1 MAIVT
6 GTALESNKNFRVN
19 FDGGNLSSDGGL
31 LLLKEFYHK
40 LGVKAL
46 LKKHFHTT
54 DSASFRI
61 HKDHENLLQ
70 MLYQITGAYFQ
81 DDHADSLRNDPVLN
95 AVIGKNALASQ
106 PTLSRFHNRMDAQSL
121 EQLEEIQRI
130 FRGRVYSVE
139 KPEHI
144 LFDLDSTLL
153 AAYGTQEGEA
163 FNYHYQAHGYHPLLC
178 FDGLTGDLLKVELR
192 PGTQYCSK
200 GAATFMLPL
209 LEEYQRDYPKTAL
222 FARGDS
228 GFATDELYS
237 LFETNGT
244 SYVIR
249 LKENPVLR
257 RLAEA
262 LDSELY
268 DLTRED
274 AVSYAV
280 VYGEFLYKAGSW
292 DYPRWVVYKIEKPY
306 GQMLHMH
313 TFVVT
318 NMDSSPEDLIR
329 FYCKRGQMENFIKEC
344 KSGFD
349 MSYVSSSSMIVNANR
364 VQIHA
369 LAYNLFNW
377 FRRLTLPESMRKDRI
392 DTVRF
397 KLLKLAA
404 RIVRSARY
412 VYFKLCSHCPYQTQ
426 FYETLSNIGKLCLQ
440 LE

>member
-70 MLYQITGAYFQ
+70 MLYQITGACFQ

-153 AAYGTQEGEA
+153 ATYGTQEGEA

-200 GAATFMLPL
+200 GAAAFMLPL

-268 DLTRED
+268 DLTQED

-280 VYGEFLYKAGSW
+280 VYGEFLYKASSW
-292 DYPRWVVYKIEKPY
+292 DYPRRVVCKVEKPY

-377 FRRLTLPESMRKDRI
+377 FRRLALPEPMRKDRI
-392 DTVRF
+392 DTVRL

-404 RIVRSARY
+404 RIVSSARY